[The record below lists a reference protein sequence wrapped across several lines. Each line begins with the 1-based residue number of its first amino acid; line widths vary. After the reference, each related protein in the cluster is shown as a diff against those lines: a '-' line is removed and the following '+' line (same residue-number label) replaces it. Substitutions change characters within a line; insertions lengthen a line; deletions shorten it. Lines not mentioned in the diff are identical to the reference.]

1 MSKWNQTRIMSTD
14 TRNTLKNEELNYIG
28 GDTEAGELMSW
39 VAVHKSVNGPKL
51 RKLYKK
57 LKCSKFEALG
67 MLVFFWMW
75 GQDNANKD
83 GRIMDAD
90 REDIER
96 YLYGESAG
104 CELKMKDV
112 VDALFSTGW
121 LDQTDHGMYIH
132 DWEIWQ
138 EQWYKAMD
146 KREKDAKRK
155 ADIRKH
161 KRENGNSTEPEI
173 TFDAVGDKTSSSS
186 KYSVAFE
193 EFWKVYPRHADKGMA
208 YKKYQARRHD
218 GYSDEELITAAKNYA
233 SECARMRTQEGYI
246 KHPKTFLGDSMP
258 FQEYLPG
265 NSIRSSPHNDDI
277 LEPGENPFAEW
288 GDDS

>member
-1 MSKWNQTRIMSTD
+1 MNKTRIMDTD
-14 TRNTLKNEELNYIG
+14 TRTTLKNEELAYIG
-28 GDTEAGELMSW
+28 GDTEAGENMSW

-83 GRIMDAD
+83 GCIMDAD

-104 CELKMKDV
+104 CKLSMKDV
-112 VDALFSTGW
+112 VEALFSTGW
-121 LDQTDHGMYIH
+121 IDQTDHGMYIH

-146 KREKDAKRK
+146 KRERDAKRK
-155 ADIRKH
+155 ADSRRH
-161 KRENGNSTEPEI
+161 QRENAHSAEQESL
-173 TFDAVGDKTSSSS
+173 FGDGGKEQTNPG
-186 KYSVAFE
+186 KYPLAFE
-193 EFWKVYPRHADKGMA
+193 TFWKAYPRRVDKGMA
-208 YKKYQARRHD
+208 YKKYLARRND
-218 GYSDEELITAAKNYA
+218 GYSDEELISAAKNYA
-233 SECARMRTQEGYI
+233 SECARLRTQEGYI

-265 NSIRSSPHNDDI
+265 NSIRHSSNDGDI
-277 LEPGENPFAEW
+277 LKPGENPFAEW
-288 GDDS
+288 GDES